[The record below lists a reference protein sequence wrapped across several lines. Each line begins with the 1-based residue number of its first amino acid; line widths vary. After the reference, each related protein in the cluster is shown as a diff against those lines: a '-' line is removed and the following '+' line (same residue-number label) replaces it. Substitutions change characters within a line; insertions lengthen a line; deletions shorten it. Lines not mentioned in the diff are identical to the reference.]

1 MESTEAPRMRAHVRT
16 RRLRRIATAAAL
28 AGGTVAGLLAPGA
41 TVSAERAATSSETI
55 ARRAQ
60 TALDALG
67 RWQQDHSPTEYLRFV
82 RSRDAVAGMIATDL
96 AIPADDVQAN
106 LAAPAL
112 TNQRAALAA
121 LSQLGVAYRSMK
133 SEPGVAFDCS
143 GLTTFAYA
151 TAGVDVPRSS
161 GDQIRAARSVA
172 REDAELGDLVH
183 YPGHVGIFLGGNIYV
198 HAPQPGRDVEVVVM
212 PSRSLNFGD
221 VTP

>member
-1 MESTEAPRMRAHVRT
+1 
-16 RRLRRIATAAAL
+16 
-28 AGGTVAGLLAPGA
+28 
-41 TVSAERAATSSETI
+41 
-55 ARRAQ
+55 
-60 TALDALG
+60 
-67 RWQQDHSPTEYLRFV
+67 LRFV

-198 HAPQPGRDVEVVVM
+198 HA
-212 PSRSLNFGD
+212 S
-221 VTP
+221 